1 MQDYDYF
8 CRCIH
13 FLSPMSLDEIL
24 KKLDAETK
32 SRMARKVP
40 SWFDDSSSV
49 IPGSDRES
57 LIFPSS
63 LSTQQCSSEKTALY
77 KARVASNALLA
88 SRSPQRACPPTDT
101 GRGRGPLDTS
111 SRQRTQETMG
121 GAGESKANGVPLGAY
136 CLPQGQIADLTGG
149 LGVDSWAFSKCFEKV
164 LYNEANAELAEAVKH
179 NFKVLGCSNIEV
191 SNRLLEPENLKDIL
205 GDFEPDVIFL
215 DPARRSAAGKKVFLL
230 EDCQPDVLKLKDEL
244 LAASPNLLLKL
255 SPMADITMLLQRLG
269 PAVRQLHVVAFDGEC
284 KELLVWV
291 QRNWSGPA
299 ELIIHED
306 GVTLGPFDRTSSLT
320 SEQGMPGECT
330 RMAIGHNFCPEGVL
344 PGQIIYEPGKALLK
358 AGLFDYPCTLGYA
371 KLAKHTHLYIAPDSF
386 QETSFPTGSGISLPG
401 KYFRIEKVLP
411 LQSKTIKEI
420 ARQGISAEV
429 STHNVPIKAEDLRTR
444 LHATPSA
451 TSHLFAV
458 GCSDSNYL
466 LIAQRVMRNQSSL
479 SPTPNWSYC
488 PGGSLV

>member
-13 FLSPMSLDEIL
+13 FLSPMSLDDIL

-40 SWFDDSSSV
+40 SWFSV
-49 IPGSDRES
+49 IPGPDRES

-63 LSTQQCSSEKTALY
+63 LSTQQCSSENTALY
-77 KARVASNALLA
+77 KARVAFQALAAA
-88 SRSPQRACPPTDT
+88 SKPLEELHSAKATFRPLPLPTASSDENLYSTGPSPCPCPWV
-101 GRGRGPLDTS
+101 DTS
-111 SRQRTQETMG
+111 SRGFCLTQG
-121 GAGESKANGVPLGAY
+121 R
-136 CLPQGQIADLTGG
+136 IADLTGG

-179 NFKVLGCSNIEV
+179 NFKVLGCSNLEV
-191 SNRLLEPENLKDIL
+191 SNRLLEPGNLKDIL
-205 GDFEPDVIFL
+205 GDFGPDVIFL

-230 EDCQPDVLKLKDEL
+230 EDCQPDVLKLKEEL

-269 PAVRQLHVVAFDGEC
+269 TAVRELHVVAFDSEC
-284 KELLVWV
+284 KELLLLL
-291 QRNWSGPA
+291 QRGWSGPV
-299 ELIIHED
+299 ELILHED
-306 GVTLGPFDRTSSLT
+306 GITLGPFDRTSAPA
-320 SEQGMPGECT
+320 PGEDNANAADV
-330 RMAIGHNFCPEGVL
+330 RPGAILF
-344 PGQIIYEPGKALLK
+344 EPGKALLK
-358 AGLFDYPCTLGYA
+358 AGLFDYPCTLGYT

-386 QETSFPTGSGISLPG
+386 QETSFQTGSGISLPG

-429 STHNVPIKAEDLRTR
+429 SSHNVPIKAEDLRTR

-451 TSHLFAV
+451 TSHLFAAAGV
-458 GCSDSNYL
+458 NADYIIIASVILDARSRSGMTRISSSD
-466 LIAQRVMRNQSSL
+466 
-479 SPTPNWSYC
+479 T
-488 PGGSLV
+488 

>member
-1 MQDYDYF
+1 
-8 CRCIH
+8 
-13 FLSPMSLDEIL
+13 MSLDEIL

-40 SWFDDSSSV
+40 SWFSV
-49 IPGSDRES
+49 IPGSNRES

-88 SRSPQRACPPTDT
+88 SRSQ
-101 GRGRGPLDTS
+101 LDTR

-121 GAGESKANGVPLGAY
+121 GAGESKANGVPLGAC

-164 LYNEANAELAEAVKH
+164 LYNEANTELAEAVKH
-179 NFKVLGCSNIEV
+179 NYKILGCSNIEV
-191 SNRLLEPENLKDIL
+191 SNRLLEPGNLNVIL
-205 GDFEPDVIFL
+205 GSFEPDVIFL

-244 LAASPNLLLKL
+244 LASSPNLLLKL

-284 KELLVWV
+284 KELLVWL
-291 QRNWSGPA
+291 QCGWSGPA
-299 ELIIHED
+299 SLTLCED
-306 GVTLGPFDRTSSLT
+306 GQILHFPDYNTPTT
-320 SEQGMPGECT
+320 
-330 RMAIGHNFCPEGVL
+330 IGHNFWPEGVL
-344 PGQIIYEPGKALLK
+344 PGQILFEPGKALLK
-358 AGLFDYPCTLGYA
+358 AGLFDYPCTLGYT

-401 KYFRIEKVLP
+401 KYFRIEIVLP

-429 STHNVPIKAEDLRTR
+429 STHNVPIKAEDLKKR

-451 TSHLFAV
+451 TSHLFAAAGV
-458 GCSDSNYL
+458 NDNIIIITSIL
-466 LIAQRVMRNQSSL
+466 
-479 SPTPNWSYC
+479 
-488 PGGSLV
+488 

>member
-1 MQDYDYF
+1 
-8 CRCIH
+8 
-13 FLSPMSLDEIL
+13 MSLDDIL
-24 KKLDAETK
+24 KKLDAETR

-40 SWFDDSSSV
+40 SWFS
-49 IPGSDRES
+49 GSDREP
-57 LIFPSS
+57 LFFPSS
-63 LSTQQCSSEKTALY
+63 LSTQQCSGEPAALY
-77 KARVASNALLA
+77 KASLALHALAAASKPLEELHSAKATFRPLPLPTA
-88 SRSPQRACPPTDT
+88 SSDENLYSTGPSPCPCP
-101 GRGRGPLDTS
+101 GVDTS
-111 SRQRTQETMG
+111 SRG
-121 GAGESKANGVPLGAY
+121 F
-136 CLPQGQIADLTGG
+136 CLPQGRIADLTGG
-149 LGVDSWAFSKCFEKV
+149 LGVDSWAFSKRFEKV
-164 LYNEANAELAEAVKH
+164 LYNEANSELAEAVKH
-179 NFKVLGCSNIEV
+179 NFEVLGCSNITV
-191 SNRLLEPENLKDIL
+191 SNKLLEPGNLKDIL
-205 GDFEPDVIFL
+205 EDFNPDVIFL

-284 KELLVWV
+284 KELLVWL
-291 QRNWSGPA
+291 QRAWSGPA
-299 ELIIHED
+299 SLTLCED
-306 GVTLGPFDRTSSLT
+306 GQILHFPDYYGTK
-320 SEQGMPGECT
+320 SEQSLVGCNTPT
-330 RMAIGHNFCPEGVL
+330 TIGHNFWPEGVL

-451 TSHLFAV
+451 TSHLFAAAGV
-458 GCSDSNYL
+458 NADYL
-466 LIAQRVMRNQSSL
+466 LIAQRVIQETA
-479 SPTPNWSYC
+479 P
-488 PGGSLV
+488 

>member
-40 SWFDDSSSV
+40 SWFSV
-49 IPGSDRES
+49 IPVPDRES

-63 LSTQQCSSEKTALY
+63 LSTQQCSSENTALY
-77 KARVASNALLA
+77 KARVAFQALA
-88 SRSPQRACPPTDT
+88 ADR
-101 GRGRGPLDTS
+101 
-111 SRQRTQETMG
+111 
-121 GAGESKANGVPLGAY
+121 
-136 CLPQGQIADLTGG
+136 IADLTGG

-164 LYNEANAELAEAVKH
+164 LYNEANSELAEAVKH
-179 NFKVLGCSNIEV
+179 NFEVLGCGNITV
-191 SNRLLEPENLKDIL
+191 SNKLLKPGNLKEIL
-205 GDFEPDVIFL
+205 GDFKPDIIFL

-230 EDCQPDVLKLKDEL
+230 EDCQPDVLKLKEEL

-269 PAVRQLHVVAFDGEC
+269 AAVRELHVVAFDSEC
-284 KELLVWV
+284 KELLLLL
-291 QRNWSGPA
+291 QRGWSGPV
-299 ELIIHED
+299 ELILHED
-306 GVTLGPFDRTSSLT
+306 GITLGPFDRTSAPA
-320 SEQGMPGECT
+320 PGEDNANAADV
-330 RMAIGHNFCPEGVL
+330 RPGAILF
-344 PGQIIYEPGKALLK
+344 EPGKALLK
-358 AGLFDYPCTLGYA
+358 AGLFDYPCTLGYT

-386 QETSFPTGSGISLPG
+386 QATPSCHSDRSGGISLPG

-420 ARQGISAEV
+420 ARQGIAAEV
-429 STHNVPIKAEDLRTR
+429 STHNVPIKAEDLKKR

-451 TSHLFAV
+451 TSHLFAAAGV
-458 GCSDSNYL
+458 NADYII
-466 LIAQRVMRNQSSL
+466 IASVILDARSGRA
-479 SPTPNWSYC
+479 
-488 PGGSLV
+488 

>member
-1 MQDYDYF
+1 
-8 CRCIH
+8 
-13 FLSPMSLDEIL
+13 MSLDEIL

-40 SWFDDSSSV
+40 SWFSV
-49 IPGSDRES
+49 IPGSNRES

-88 SRSPQRACPPTDT
+88 SRSQ
-101 GRGRGPLDTS
+101 LDTR

-164 LYNEANAELAEAVKH
+164 LYNEANTELAEAVKH
-179 NFKVLGCSNIEV
+179 NYKILGCSNIEV
-191 SNRLLEPENLKDIL
+191 SNRLLEPGNLNVIL
-205 GDFEPDVIFL
+205 GSFEPDVIFL

-244 LAASPNLLLKL
+244 LASSPNLLLKL

-284 KELLVWV
+284 KELLVWL
-291 QRNWSGPA
+291 QCGWSGPA
-299 ELIIHED
+299 SLTLCED
-306 GVTLGPFDRTSSLT
+306 GQILHFPDYNTPTT
-320 SEQGMPGECT
+320 
-330 RMAIGHNFCPEGVL
+330 IGHNFWPEGVL
-344 PGQIIYEPGKALLK
+344 PGQILFEPGKALLK
-358 AGLFDYPCTLGYA
+358 AGLFDYPCTLGYT

-401 KYFRIEKVLP
+401 KYFRIEIVLP

-429 STHNVPIKAEDLRTR
+429 STHNVPIKAEDLKKR

-451 TSHLFAV
+451 TSHLFAAAGV
-458 GCSDSNYL
+458 NDNIIIITSIL
-466 LIAQRVMRNQSSL
+466 
-479 SPTPNWSYC
+479 
-488 PGGSLV
+488 